1 MTTKI
6 RVRMSTDRAGLA
18 ALVAGPYLL
27 TPDVDAAAFSAMQS
41 RFDAALAAGVSVVQ
55 YRNKRADATERRTQA
70 RSLRALAHAHGAL
83 FIVNDD
89 VDLALEVGAD
99 GVHLG
104 RDDGD
109 VATARERLPHGL
121 LGVSCYDDFA
131 RAETAAAEGADV
143 IAFGSV
149 FASGTKPQ
157 AVRAPL
163 ELLRRARERFTGQRI
178 VAIGGID
185 ASNIRFVSAA
195 GAHAAALIS
204 AVFAAAEP
212 GNAVRQLQ
220 HAFHEGQ
227 LEYDSQRTT
236 V

>member
-1 MTTKI
+1 MTTMT
-6 RVRMSTDRAGLA
+6 RVAMTTDRARLA
-18 ALVAGPYLL
+18 ARVAGTYLL
-27 TPDVDAAAFSAMQS
+27 TPDADPAAFSEMRA
-41 RFDAALAAGVSVVQ
+41 RLDVALKAGVAVVQ
-55 YRNKRADATERRTQA
+55 YRNKSVKATERRAQA
-70 RSLRALAHAHGAL
+70 QSLLQLAHARKAL

-89 VDLALEVGAD
+89 VDLALEIEAD

-109 VATARERLPHGL
+109 IAIARARLPHAL
-121 LGVSCYDDFA
+121 LGVSCYNDFA
-131 RAETAAAEGADV
+131 RAEAAAAEGADV

-149 FASGTKPQ
+149 FASATKPY

-163 ELLRRARERFTGQRI
+163 ELLRRARERFADQRI

-185 ASNIRFVSAA
+185 AANIRSVSAS

-204 AVFAAAEP
+204 AVFDAVDA
-212 GNAVRQLQ
+212 GTAVRQLQ
-220 HAFHEGQ
+220 QAFHEGQ
-227 LEYDSQRTT
+227 LQYDSQRTT

>member
-1 MTTKI
+1 MT
-6 RVRMSTDRAGLA
+6 TDRAALA
-18 ALVAGPYLL
+18 ARVAGAYLL
-27 TPDVDAAAFSAMQS
+27 TPDVYAAAFPSMQ
-41 RFDAALAAGVSVVQ
+41 RQLDAALAAGVSVFQ
-55 YRNKRADATERRTQA
+55 YRNKRADAAERRAQA
-70 RSLRALAHAHGAL
+70 RTLRELARARGAL

-109 VATARERLPHGL
+109 VAAARKRLPHGL

-131 RAETAAAEGADV
+131 RAEAVVAAGVDV
-143 IAFGSV
+143 IAFGSI
-149 FASGTKPQ
+149 FASGTKPH

-163 ELLRRARERFTGQRI
+163 DLLRRARERFAGQRV
-178 VAIGGID
+178 VAIGGIG
-185 ASNIRFVSAA
+185 ASNIRSVSAA

-204 AVFAAAEP
+204 AVFDAVDPGAAA
-212 GNAVRQLQ
+212 RQLQ
-220 HAFHEGQ
+220 QGFHEGQ
-227 LEYDSQRTT
+227 LAYDSQRTT

>member
-1 MTTKI
+1 
-6 RVRMSTDRAGLA
+6 MSTDRAELA
-18 ALVAGPYLL
+18 ARVAGPYLL

-41 RFDAALAAGVSVVQ
+41 GFDAALAAGVSVVQ
-55 YRNKRADATERRTQA
+55 YRNKRADAAERRAQA
-70 RSLRALAHAHGAL
+70 RSLRELARTRGVL

-121 LGVSCYDDFA
+121 LGVSCYDDLA
-131 RAETAAAEGADV
+131 RADAAATEGADV

-149 FASGTKPQ
+149 FASGTKPH

-185 ASNIRFVSAA
+185 ASNIRSVGAA

-204 AVFAAAEP
+204 AVFDAADP
-212 GNAVRQLQ
+212 GTAVRQLQ
-220 HAFHEGQ
+220 HAFQEGQ